1 MNSARRRAR
10 VTMRTEDEATLKLSQ
25 TSRDNLAG
33 YLFLLPFLTG
43 LVAIVIGPLL
53 GSLYLSFTD
62 YAAFGAPNWI
72 GLENYIRAFEDPRM
86 WDAARVTATYVLTAV
101 PLTVAFAL
109 MLAIILNRG
118 VKFLTVYR
126 ALFYVPSLI
135 GGSVAVALLWRQVFG
150 AEGLVNEAL
159 ALVGIDHTSSWIG
172 SPSTALST
180 LVILQVWQ
188 FGSAMIIFLAGL
200 RQIPQS
206 YYEAASID
214 GAGKV
219 QKFVFITLPML
230 GPIILFNVVMSMIG
244 AFQAFNA
251 AYVIS
256 AGSGGPADATLFFT
270 LFIYQE
276 GFVNFDF
283 GYASALG
290 WLLIVAVATATA
302 VIMLTTRRWVHYGEN
317 A

>member
-1 MNSARRRAR
+1 
-10 VTMRTEDEATLKLSQ
+10 MRE
-25 TSRDNLAG
+25 NLAG
-33 YLFLLPFLTG
+33 YLFLLPFLLG
-43 LVAIVIGPLL
+43 LITIVLGPLA

-72 GLENYIRAFEDPRM
+72 GFENFLRAFDDQRM

-101 PLTVAFAL
+101 PSTVVFAL
-109 MLAIILNRG
+109 LLAIMLNRG
-118 VKFLTVYR
+118 VKFLAVYR
-126 ALFYVPSLI
+126 AVFYVPSLI
-135 GGSVAVALLWRQVFG
+135 GGSVAIALLWRQVFG
-150 AEGLVNEAL
+150 AEGILNRL
-159 ALVGIDHTSSWIG
+159 LQLLGYDYGQSWIG
-172 SPSTALST
+172 TPSTALWT
-180 LVILQVWQ
+180 LVVLQAWQ
-188 FGSAMIIFLAGL
+188 FGSAMIVFLAGL

-214 GAGKV
+214 GANRLQQFFYV
-219 QKFVFITLPML
+219 TLPML

-244 AFQAFNA
+244 AFQAFNS
-251 AYVIS
+251 AYVVS
-256 AGSGGPADATLFFT
+256 GGSGGPADSTLFFT

-290 WLLIVAVATATA
+290 WMLIIAIGTATA
-302 VIMLTTRRWVHYGEN
+302 LLMISTRRWIHYGEN